1 MQRIAVSVLAA
12 ALVGIVGTSAASA
25 QTYPYGTSTTPYAGS
40 GGAFPTNGFTS
51 SYSSY
56 GYNAYPGYGSSG
68 VYGSYNT
75 AQYGQPYNSGYN
87 YGQPSS
93 YGYSTPG
100 YGYTGSYNSYPST
113 YNGYSSSYNNYPTN
127 YGTQSYY
134 GGTYPGSTSTPYGGP
149 PGTYGMG
156 SGVYGYNGTPPN
168 PYPSNTYG
176 YPPNYNSTPPGAY
189 NYGAP
194 GQPPG
199 YSANVGYSQT
209 PGATGTTSNGT
220 NYVLGQYYYGTGVS
234 STPYTGQ
241 QNFQIT
247 PYNQGALGQY
257 LTGYNVPMQG
267 GTPMPMFQQPTSGY

>member
-1 MQRIAVSVLAA
+1 MQRIPVSILAA
-12 ALVGIVGTSAASA
+12 VVVGIVGTSAASA

-40 GGAFPTNGFTS
+40 GSAYPTNGFTS

-75 AQYGQPYNSGYN
+75 GQYGQPYNGSYS

-113 YNGYSSSYNNYPTN
+113 YNSYPTT

-134 GGTYPGSTSTPYGGP
+134 GGSYPGSYSTPYGGP

-168 PYPSNTYG
+168 YSSNTYG
-176 YPPNYNSTPPGAY
+176 YPPAYNSTTPGAY

-194 GQPPG
+194 GYPPPG
-199 YSANVGYSQT
+199 YNNNVSYSQSPT
-209 PGATGTTSNGT
+209 TGTTSNGT
-220 NYVLGQYYYGTGVS
+220 NYVLGQYYYGAGVPQ